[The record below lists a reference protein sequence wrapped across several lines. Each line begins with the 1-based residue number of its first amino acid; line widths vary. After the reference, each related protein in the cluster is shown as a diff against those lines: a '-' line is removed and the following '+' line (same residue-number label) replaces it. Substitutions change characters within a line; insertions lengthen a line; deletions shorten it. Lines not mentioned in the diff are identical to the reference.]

1 MDACAQG
8 EALPRLNPVNN
19 NVVFCS
25 ARHKWS
31 FTLES
36 YARHYAA
43 FFGAGLDARQ
53 FARRLWGN
61 CYFNYQTRRF
71 EGKPADARS
80 PRSFVQFCLEPMS
93 ARESGVRRSYK
104 VYAQVLGTEVKD
116 LTRLLGELRISL
128 NKKQLRL
135 DAEPLLKLVMR
146 QFFRSHGGFIDAL
159 TQTVPSP
166 VAGAEAKVR
175 RTWRGD
181 ATSALGRSMCAC
193 DAKGALMV
201 NVVKMFRTPDAEDFL
216 AFGRVLSGV
225 VKSGMEVDV
234 LGER

>member
-71 EGKPADARS
+71 EGKPAA
-80 PRSFVQFCLEPMS
+80 
-93 ARESGVRRSYK
+93 
-104 VYAQVLGTEVKD
+104 
-116 LTRLLGELRISL
+116 
-128 NKKQLRL
+128 QLRAVL
-135 DAEPLLKLVMR
+135 P
-146 QFFRSHGGFIDAL
+146 
-159 TQTVPSP
+159 
-166 VAGAEAKVR
+166 GA
-175 RTWRGD
+175 
-181 ATSALGRSMCAC
+181 
-193 DAKGALMV
+193 
-201 NVVKMFRTPDAEDFL
+201 
-216 AFGRVLSGV
+216 
-225 VKSGMEVDV
+225 DV
-234 LGER
+234 CEGERREA